1 MHCSQRALL
10 SRWLRFYARTHPV
23 RAILFPSSYVSPSP
37 HPAATAP
44 RYAVAELGVVRR
56 CSRLVKLKFA
66 ILGLLAVAAVI
77 TPVAIIW
84 RTRAAEAAV
93 WRDLLHSVPAQPLT
107 PAEVQI
113 TDGPLSARITPDNN
127 EAGSIRLA
135 NGDTWRFAFRSHHVV
150 GGPDSFSV
158 FAGPSGT
165 FRVRGDYFC
174 CEVQIPDEAL
184 SKDSAAFV
192 AFLHRVHPSV
202 EPVK

>member
-1 MHCSQRALL
+1 MLAAGR
-10 SRWLRFYARTHPV
+10 RELRGGDGGLGTHPL
-23 RAILFPSSYVSPSP
+23 ILLR
-37 HPAATAP
+37 H
-44 RYAVAELGVVRR
+44 
-56 CSRLVKLKFA
+56 CSRLVKRSLT
-66 ILGLLAVAAVI
+66 ILGLVVVAAVVTSAVFI
-77 TPVAIIW
+77 Q

-93 WRDLLHSVPAQPLT
+93 WRDLLQSVPAKPLT
-107 PAEVQI
+107 LAESQI
-113 TDGPLSARITPDNN
+113 TDGPLSARLTPDNN

-174 CEVQIPDEAL
+174 CEVQIPADAL

-192 AFLHRVHPSV
+192 AFLRRVHPLV
-202 EPVK
+202 EPIQ